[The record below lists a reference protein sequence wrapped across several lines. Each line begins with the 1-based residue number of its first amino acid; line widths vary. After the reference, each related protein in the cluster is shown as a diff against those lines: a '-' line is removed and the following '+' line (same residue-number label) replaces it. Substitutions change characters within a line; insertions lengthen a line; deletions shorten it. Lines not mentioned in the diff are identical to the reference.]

1 MILDDIENL
10 THADAQKRV
19 EAYLTVSDQISR
31 RIRLTPVEL
40 NDFERLGH
48 QLGSFDQWPDS
59 EKHRFRR
66 IVSNI
71 RQRFIEAGVVGTD
84 GYRVKK

>member
-1 MILDDIENL
+1 MDDIEDL
-10 THADAQKRV
+10 THADAQRRV
-19 EAYLTVSDQISR
+19 EAFITVSDQISR

-59 EKHRFRR
+59 EKQRFRR
-66 IVSNI
+66 MVSSI
-71 RQRFIEAGVVGTD
+71 RQRFIEAGVVGND
-84 GYRVKK
+84 GYRIKE